1 MTKKTKLRIAKD
13 ALIDVYRSVTLPRLY
28 EQGFFIPNA
37 MGAFEGREQGGED
50 YPIARIG
57 DGFIELF
64 NLHIWLSP
72 KKPTDGPRGPRGV
85 VHARVLHQYHVWH
98 LDPRFP
104 LPAPQD
110 FQPADWRNAHLLLDS
125 LPPILHQYKM
135 SWLSRKLGGGGHLI
149 SRHPVESWNG
159 IDPSIGLKRLASP
172 FAFGNEFR
180 VPYVHFWERETEE
193 EARAQA
199 MEEMGN
205 YLSLIE
211 TWPKRRINVLSICG
225 VNSYK
230 VENRKTIKTGVLL
243 PHEDEFQRV
252 FVRPYL

>member
-1 MTKKTKLRIAKD
+1 MTKRTKLRIAKD

-37 MGAFEGREQGGED
+37 MGAFEGREQGVD
-50 YPIARIG
+50 YYPIARIG
-57 DGFIELF
+57 DGYIEVL
-64 NLHIWLSP
+64 NLEIWLSP

-85 VHARVLHQYHVWH
+85 VHARVNVTYSVGH
-98 LDPRFP
+98 L
-104 LPAPQD
+104 APGYVAPEESD
-110 FQPADWRNAHLLLDS
+110 FQPRDFHDASLILDES
-125 LPPILHQYKM
+125 PPILSQHLQG
-135 SWLSRKLGGGGHLI
+135 WFWPRLGSGLLWKNPDRW
-149 SRHPVESWNG
+149 SVL
-159 IDPSIGLKRLASP
+159 DPSFGLKKAGYPTP
-172 FAFGNEFR
+172 FNVFR

-199 MEEMGN
+199 VEEMGN

-243 PHEDEFQRV
+243 PHEEEFQRV